1 MKMDY
6 KSVKQH
12 IWISQEAKLIDDV
25 RIQDCHY
32 SWRGWRVMIDEGSF
46 QGISNVQLLDLSDS
60 QMESLVCDNSSTC
73 ILLICMFFYVSVL
86 P

>member
-1 MKMDY
+1 
-6 KSVKQH
+6 
-12 IWISQEAKLIDDV
+12 
-25 RIQDCHY
+25 
-32 SWRGWRVMIDEGSF
+32 MIDEGSF